1 MQVPVMRSAL
11 LDVISRSTRLGD
23 KTKESYARCVGRF
36 LEFAGEDPRGWDGA
50 VVEQWRDALMA
61 DLGPSTV
68 NTHLY
73 ALRYASKRMEG
84 LGVGPDFARAAESV
98 TVRKG
103 HKRQAMSLDDVIA
116 LLATCDANRPHD
128 IRDRAIITVAL
139 RTGLRASN
147 LVGLTWGRIKGR
159 VADCVIKGNKSHQ
172 VILDDRCL
180 SALGAWAAC
189 LEDYGVGV
197 TRGGVV
203 RSVRVLDYIDG
214 IYTIGSQITR
224 RQWVNEMLNARAAE
238 AGIKVHPHLFRHTF
252 VSWALEAGVAPHRV
266 MRQTGHSNMATLS
279 QYVTDLEAETNPIG
293 DHLPEF

>member
-1 MQVPVMRSAL
+1 MSIL
-11 LDVISRSTRLGD
+11 LEVIARSTRLGD
-23 KTKESYARCVGRF
+23 KSKEEYTRCVGRF
-36 LEFAGEDPRGWDGA
+36 VKFAGDNPNNWNGS
-50 VVEQWRDALMA
+50 VVEQWRDVLRV

-68 NTHLY
+68 NKHLY
-73 ALRYASKRMEG
+73 ALRYASKRLEG

-98 TVRKG
+98 PAPKGRKR
-103 HKRQAMSLDDVIA
+103 KAMTLGEVQA

-128 IRDRAIITVAL
+128 IRDRAIITIAL

-159 VADCVIKGNKSHQ
+159 VADCVIKGNKNHQ

-180 SALGAWAAC
+180 AALQAWADC
-189 LEDYGVGV
+189 LETYDAGV
-197 TRGGVV
+197 TRGPVV
-203 RSVRVLDYIDG
+203 RSVRVLDRTDG
-214 IYTIGSQITR
+214 IFAIGKPVTR
-224 RQWVNEMLNARAAE
+224 RQWVNEMLKARATE